1 MANKISSAEQAR
13 DAVMRLVS
21 KEGSRVLVEVSAMYL
36 SFSVEGRISEFDGNI
51 LRVTGEGLGCVP
63 PEISIAGL
71 LVCAFDGDF
80 REDDSEIFLV
90 LTITRRF
97 DELKIH
103 IQATWRETPSATST
117 RVN

>member
-1 MANKISSAEQAR
+1 MF
-13 DAVMRLVS
+13 
-21 KEGSRVLVEVSAMYL
+21 VEVSATHL
-36 SFSVEGRISEFDGNI
+36 GFSIEGRIVEFDGNI
-51 LRVTGEGLGCVP
+51 LRVAGEGLGYVP

-71 LVCAFDGDF
+71 GICAFDGDF

-97 DELKIH
+97 DELRIH
-103 IQATWRETPSATST
+103 IQATWRAAPTARST